1 MSFVIENKV
10 NCRLQATDSQTT
22 PMRFNSWLRP
32 TLTSMTAAL
41 ALAVSIPLTAAEE
54 QAALPLDELR
64 TFAEVF
70 NQIRTGYVEEIDD
83 STLLEFAIE
92 GMLMGLDPHSMY
104 LTEDAYQ
111 GLQDSTSGEF
121 TGLGLEVGTENGY
134 VKIIAPIDGSPAA
147 DAGLESGDII
157 LKLDNV
163 PVKGMSLN
171 EAIDIT
177 VSYTHLTLPTICS
190 V

>member
-1 MSFVIENKV
+1 M
-10 NCRLQATDSQTT
+10 
-22 PMRFNSWLRP
+22 
-32 TLTSMTAAL
+32 
-41 ALAVSIPLTAAEE
+41 
-54 QAALPLDELR
+54 
-64 TFAEVF
+64 F

-147 DAGLESGDII
+147 DAGLG
-157 LKLDNV
+157 KW
-163 PVKGMSLN
+163 
-171 EAIDIT
+171 
-177 VSYTHLTLPTICS
+177 
-190 V
+190 